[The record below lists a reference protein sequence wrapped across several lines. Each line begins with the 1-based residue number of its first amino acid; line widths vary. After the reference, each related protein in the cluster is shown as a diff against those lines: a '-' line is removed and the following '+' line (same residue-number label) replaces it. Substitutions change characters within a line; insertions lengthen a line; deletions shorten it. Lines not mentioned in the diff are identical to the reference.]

1 MFQSFI
7 RKAIAISALG
17 LPLIA
22 LTAQSAF
29 ADKATFYIENNSDI
43 AISELY
49 LSDSSLENWDN
60 DILGDGILDSGEQ
73 VTVDFA
79 DPSPDRCMYDIKAIF
94 VDGQEV
100 EDFRINVC
108 TSEQY
113 QFFNQ

>member
-7 RKAIAISALG
+7 RKAIAVSALG

-22 LTAQSAF
+22 LTAQSAL
-29 ADKATFYIENNSDI
+29 ADKDNFYIQNNSDLT
-43 AISELY
+43 ISELY
-49 LSDSSLENWDN
+49 LSDSSLENWNN
-60 DILGDGILDSGEQ
+60 DILGNGVLESGEQ

-79 DPSPDRCMYDIKAIF
+79 DPSPDRCMYDIKAVF
-94 VDGQEV
+94 ADGQEV